1 MAGYTRQDTANNIS
15 NNSIIDADDLDG
27 EFNAIEGAFNG
38 TTGHVHDGTSGS
50 GAPILKL
57 GPGQDIVIGTT
68 TALPKT
74 TATVDLGST
83 AAKFKNAYL
92 SGAIA
97 SATISTTD
105 VATIGGAL
113 GVTGATTL
121 ASTLAVTGATT
132 LASTLAV
139 TGVTTLTGAATLNGG
154 LNIGAVT
161 LAEYISDTVGAM
173 VTSNTESGIS
183 VTYDDADNTLDFN
196 VNDPVITLAGVVTGT
211 ATMTNLGNVT
221 ITTVHTSDPTITLT
235 GDVTG
240 SGTMTNL
247 GNVSIALTVQ
257 PNSVA
262 LGTDTT
268 GNYVAGA
275 TGGTGVTITGTA
287 GEGWS
292 PTIAIGQAVATNSN
306 VTFANLT
313 ATGNTILQGNL
324 TVSGTTTTV
333 NTETINLADNIILLN
348 SNEAGTPSQNSGI
361 EVERGT
367 SANKTLVWDEAADKW
382 TVGSETFVAATVEAN
397 LTGNVTGNSAG
408 THTGAVV
415 GNASTATTLATA
427 RTISLA
433 GDVSGSVSFNGSANV
448 SITATIADDSHNHII
463 SNVDGLQTEL
473 NAKLPLAG
481 GSMSGELSSSQPIVA
496 TTIDASGRGVGIV
509 AGVSGN
515 AILQFLNSALD
526 TQLSSL
532 VGTSALLTCTTNFT
546 SSGNITAYSDAR
558 LKENV
563 VTIDSALNKVEQM
576 RGVYFNKIDDETK
589 TRNVG
594 VIAQEMEEVL
604 PEAVHTRE
612 DGIKSV
618 AYGNIVGVLIE
629 AIKELK
635 DEIEVLKKQ
644 VGNV

>member
-50 GAPILKL
+50 GAPILKV

-74 TATVDLGST
+74 TATVDLGSA

-97 SATISTTD
+97 SATSSTTGA
-105 VATIGGAL
+105 ATVGGTL

-121 ASTLAVTGATT
+121 ASTLAV
-132 LASTLAV
+132 
-139 TGVTTLTGAATLNGG
+139 TGAATLNGG

-196 VNDPVITLAGVVTGT
+196 VNDPVITLAGVVTGS
-211 ATMTNLGNVT
+211 ATMTNLGDVT

-292 PTIAIGQAVATNSN
+292 PTIAIGQAVATTSN
-306 VTFANLT
+306 VTFADLT
-313 ATGNTILQGNL
+313 ATGDTILQGNL

-333 NTETINLADNIILLN
+333 NTETINLADNIITLN
-348 SNEAGTPSQNSGI
+348 SNEAGTPSQNAGI

-382 TVGSETFVAATVEAN
+382 TVGSEAFVAATVEAN
-397 LTGNVTGNSAG
+397 LTGNSTG

-427 RTISLA
+427 RNIQLTGIVTGTA
-433 GDVSGSVSFNGSANV
+433 SFNGSANAV
-448 SITATIADDSHNHII
+448 INTVAGSGAFVPSGGIIIWSGSSASVPSGWLLCDGNNSTPNLRDRFVVGAGSTYAVGAT
-463 SNVDGLQTEL
+463 
-473 NAKLPLAG
+473 G
-481 GSMSGELSSSQPIVA
+481 GAATVTLA
-496 TTIDASGRGVGIV
+496 TTQIPAHSHTADGNLTAASAGSHSHTGSTNTTGAHTHTGPMGIDNEGGTYKVGIAYPTV
-509 AGVSGN
+509 TQN
-515 AILQFLNSALD
+515 YTTNSAGDHSHTFTTD
-526 TQLSSL
+526 TA
-532 VGTSALLTCTTNFT
+532 SAHTHD
-546 SSGNITAYSDAR
+546 ITGSTANTGGGLAH
-558 LKENV
+558 ENLPPYY
-563 VTIDSALNKVEQM
+563 ALCYIM
-576 RGVYFNKIDDETK
+576 
-589 TRNVG
+589 
-594 VIAQEMEEVL
+594 
-604 PEAVHTRE
+604 
-612 DGIKSV
+612 KS
-618 AYGNIVGVLIE
+618 
-629 AIKELK
+629 
-635 DEIEVLKKQ
+635 
-644 VGNV
+644 

>member
-15 NNSIIDADDLDG
+15 NDSIIDADDLDG

-50 GAPILKL
+50 GAPILKV

-74 TATVDLGST
+74 TATVDLGSA

-97 SATISTTD
+97 SATISTTG

-121 ASTLAVTGATT
+121 ASTLAV
-132 LASTLAV
+132 
-139 TGVTTLTGAATLNGG
+139 TGAATLNGG

-196 VNDPVITLAGVVTGT
+196 VNDPVITLAGVVTGS
-211 ATMTNLGNVT
+211 ATMTNLGDVT
-221 ITTVHTSDPTITLT
+221 ITTVHTADPTITLT

-313 ATGNTILQGNL
+313 ATGNTILQGDL

-367 SANKTLVWDEAADKW
+367 EANKTLVWDEAADKW

-433 GDVSGSVSFNGSANV
+433 GDVSGSVSFNGSADV
-448 SITATIADDSHNHII
+448 SITATIADDSHAHII
-463 SNVDGLQTEL
+463 SNVDGLQAAL
-473 NAKLPLAG
+473 DAKADD
-481 GSMSGELSSSQPIVA
+481 A
-496 TTIDASGRGVGIV
+496 TTVSAGSGLTGG
-509 AGVSGN
+509 G
-515 AILQFLNSALD
+515 AI
-526 TQLSSL
+526 
-532 VGTSALLTCTTNFT
+532 G
-546 SSGNITAYSDAR
+546 GNITISHADTSSQGSVDNSGTTFIQDITLDTYGHITAIGSATVSVPDTLGVNQSYAAITLTTNTWYQNTTGRAIAIYYQLNTGGGYAMCSSTASGGAR
-558 LKENV
+558 
-563 VTIDSALNKVEQM
+563 
-576 RGVYFNKIDDETK
+576 
-589 TRNVG
+589 VG
-594 VIAQEMEEVL
+594 G
-604 PEAVHTRE
+604 E
-612 DGIKSV
+612 DGDSGTWDNG
-618 AYGNIVGVLIE
+618 YFIVPSTWYY
-629 AIKELK
+629 
-635 DEIEVLKKQ
+635 Q
-644 VGNV
+644 TVGSSNKLASRLS

>member
-15 NNSIIDADDLDG
+15 NNSIIDADDLDS

-38 TTGHVHDGTSGS
+38 TSGHVHDGTSGS
-50 GAPILKL
+50 GAPILKV
-57 GPGQDIVIGTT
+57 GPGQDIIIGTT

-92 SGAIA
+92 SGAMA
-97 SATISTTD
+97 SATISTTG
-105 VATIGGAL
+105 VATVGGTL
-113 GVTGATTL
+113 GVTGA
-121 ASTLAVTGATT
+121 ATF
-132 LASTLAV
+132 
-139 TGVTTLTGAATLNGG
+139 NGG
-154 LNIGAVT
+154 LNIGADT

-173 VTSNTESGIS
+173 VTGNTESGIS
-183 VTYDDADNTLDFN
+183 VTYDDADNTLDFD

-211 ATMTNLGNVT
+211 ATMTNLGDVT
-221 ITTVHTSDPTITLT
+221 ITTVHTSDPTLTFT

-247 GNVSIALTVQ
+247 GSVSIALTVE

-268 GNYVAGA
+268 GDYVAGA

-292 PTIAIGQAVATNSN
+292 PTIAIGQAVATTSN

-333 NTETINLADNIILLN
+333 NTETIKLADNIILLN

-382 TVGSETFVAATVEAN
+382 TVGSEAFVAGSFVGP
-397 LTGNVTGNSAG
+397 L
-408 THTGAVV
+408 TGAVT

-448 SITATIADDSHNHII
+448 SITATIADDSHNHVIGNI
-463 SNVDGLQTEL
+463 DGLQTEIDTKAEKAGSAAQAFSASTL
-473 NAKLPLAG
+473 NA
-481 GSMSGELSSSQPIVA
+481 
-496 TTIDASGRGVGIV
+496 TTVDLGNWTITEA
-509 AGVSGN
+509 AGVLYFATLGVNKMKLDGSGN
-515 AILQFLNSALD
+515 L
-526 TQLSSL
+526 TV
-532 VGTSALLTCTTNFT
+532 VGDV
-546 SSGNITAYSDAR
+546 TA
-558 LKENV
+558 KGTV
-563 VTIDSALNKVEQM
+563 
-576 RGVYFNKIDDETK
+576 
-589 TRNVG
+589 
-594 VIAQEMEEVL
+594 
-604 PEAVHTRE
+604 
-612 DGIKSV
+612 
-618 AYGNIVGVLIE
+618 
-629 AIKELK
+629 
-635 DEIEVLKKQ
+635 
-644 VGNV
+644 

>member
-38 TTGHVHDGTSGS
+38 TTGHAHDGTTGD
-50 GAPILKL
+50 GAPITQV

-74 TATVDLGST
+74 TATVDLGSA

-92 SGAIA
+92 SGAMA
-97 SATISTTD
+97 SATSSTTGA
-105 VATIGGAL
+105 ATVGGTL

-132 LASTLAV
+132 L
-139 TGVTTLTGAATLNGG
+139 TGAATLNGG
-154 LNIGAVT
+154 LNIGADT

-183 VTYDDADNTLDFN
+183 VTYDDADNILDFN

-211 ATMTNLGNVT
+211 ATMTNLGDVT

-292 PTIAIGQAVATNSN
+292 PTIAIGQAVATTSN

-313 ATGNTILQGNL
+313 ATGNTILQGDL

-382 TVGSETFVAATVEAN
+382 TVGSEAFVAGSFVGP
-397 LTGNVTGNSAG
+397 LT
-408 THTGAVV
+408 

-448 SITATIADDSHNHII
+448 SITATVADDSHNHVI
-463 SNVDGLQTEL
+463 SNIDGLQTEIDTKAELAGSAAQAFSASTL
-473 NAKLPLAG
+473 NATTVDLGNWTVTESAG
-481 GSMSGELSSSQPIVA
+481 VLYFA
-496 TTIDASGRGVGIV
+496 TLGVNKMKVDASG
-509 AGVSGN
+509 N
-515 AILQFLNSALD
+515 
-526 TQLSSL
+526 
-532 VGTSALLTCTTNFT
+532 LT
-546 SSGNITAYSDAR
+546 
-558 LKENV
+558 V
-563 VTIDSALNKVEQM
+563 
-576 RGVYFNKIDDETK
+576 
-589 TRNVG
+589 
-594 VIAQEMEEVL
+594 
-604 PEAVHTRE
+604 
-612 DGIKSV
+612 
-618 AYGNIVGVLIE
+618 
-629 AIKELK
+629 
-635 DEIEVLKKQ
+635 
-644 VGNV
+644 VGNVTAYGTI

>member
-83 AAKFKNAYL
+83 SAKFKNAYL

-97 SATISTTD
+97 SATSSTTGNAA
-105 VATIGGAL
+105 VGGTL
-113 GVTGATTL
+113 GVTGA
-121 ASTLAVTGATT
+121 
-132 LASTLAV
+132 
-139 TGVTTLTGAATLNGG
+139 TTLTGAATLNGG

-173 VTSNTESGIS
+173 ITGNTESGIS
-183 VTYDDADNTLDFN
+183 VTYDDADNTLDFD
-196 VNDPVITLAGVVTGT
+196 VNDPVITLDGVVTGS

-221 ITTVHTSDPTITLT
+221 ITTVHASDPTLTFT

-240 SGTMTNL
+240 TGTMTNL

-257 PNSVA
+257 PDSVA

-287 GEGWS
+287 GEGWT
-292 PTIAIGQAVATNSN
+292 PTIAIGQAVATTSN

-313 ATGNTILQGNL
+313 ATGDTILQGNL

-333 NTETINLADNIILLN
+333 NTETINLADNIITLN
-348 SNEAGTPSQNSGI
+348 SNEAGTPSQNAGI
-361 EVERGT
+361 EIERGT
-367 SANKTLVWDEAADKW
+367 STNKTLVWDESADKW
-382 TVGSETFVAATVEAN
+382 TIGSETFVAATVEAN
-397 LTGNVTGNSAG
+397 LTGNTTG

-427 RTISLA
+427 RTISLG
-433 GDVSGSVSFNGSANV
+433 GDLSGSASFNGSAN
-448 SITATIADDSHNHII
+448 ITISAQVADDSHNHVI
-463 SNVDGLQTEL
+463 SNIDGLQTEIDTKAELAGSAAQAFSASTL
-473 NAKLPLAG
+473 NATTVDLGNWTVTEAAGVLYFATLGVNKMKL
-481 GSMSGELSSSQPIVA
+481 
-496 TTIDASGRGVGIV
+496 DASGNLTVVGDV
-509 AGVSGN
+509 TAK
-515 AILQFLNSALD
+515 
-526 TQLSSL
+526 
-532 VGTSALLTCTTNFT
+532 GT
-546 SSGNITAYSDAR
+546 I
-558 LKENV
+558 
-563 VTIDSALNKVEQM
+563 
-576 RGVYFNKIDDETK
+576 
-589 TRNVG
+589 
-594 VIAQEMEEVL
+594 
-604 PEAVHTRE
+604 
-612 DGIKSV
+612 
-618 AYGNIVGVLIE
+618 
-629 AIKELK
+629 
-635 DEIEVLKKQ
+635 
-644 VGNV
+644 

>member
-38 TTGHVHDGTSGS
+38 TTGHAHDGTTGD
-50 GAPILKL
+50 GAPITQV
-57 GPGQDIVIGTT
+57 GPGQDIVVGTT
-68 TALPKT
+68 SALPKT
-74 TATVDLGST
+74 TATVDLGSS
-83 AAKFKNAYL
+83 AAKFKNMYL
-92 SGAIA
+92 SGAMA
-97 SATISTTD
+97 SATISTTG
-105 VATIGGAL
+105 VATVGGTL
-113 GVTGATTL
+113 GVTGAATL
-121 ASTLAVTGATT
+121 SSTLAVTGA
-132 LASTLAV
+132 
-139 TGVTTLTGAATLNGG
+139 TTLTGAATLNGG
-154 LNIGAVT
+154 LNIGADT

-173 VTSNTESGIS
+173 VTGNTESGIS

-196 VNDPVITLAGVVTGT
+196 VNDPVITLAGVVTGS
-211 ATMTNLGNVT
+211 ATMTNLGDVT

-292 PTIAIGQAVATNSN
+292 PTIAIGQAVATTSN

-333 NTETINLADNIILLN
+333 NTETINLADNIITLN
-348 SNEAGTPSQNSGI
+348 SNEAGTPSQNAGI

-382 TVGSETFVAATVEAN
+382 TVGSEAFVAATVEAN
-397 LTGNVTGNSAG
+397 LIGNVTGNSAG

-427 RTISLA
+427 RNIQLTGVVTGTA
-433 GDVSGSVSFNGSANV
+433 SFNGSANAV
-448 SITATIADDSHNHII
+448 INT
-463 SNVDGLQTEL
+463 
-473 NAKLPLAG
+473 
-481 GSMSGELSSSQPIVA
+481 
-496 TTIDASGRGVGIV
+496 V
-509 AGVSGN
+509 AGSGAFVPPGGIIIWSGSSAAIPSGWLLCDGNNSTPNLRDRFVVGAGSTYAVGATGGAATVTLNTTQIPAHSHTADGDLTAASAGAHTHTGSTNTTGAHTHNIFTDDTGDGADPKFVGNGNVSGPYN
-515 AILQFLNSALD
+515 TITNGMSSAGDHSHTFTTDSNGAHTHDITGSTANTGGGLAHEN
-526 TQLSSL
+526 LPPYY
-532 VGTSALLTCTTNFT
+532 ALCY
-546 SSGNITAYSDAR
+546 I
-558 LKENV
+558 
-563 VTIDSALNKVEQM
+563 M
-576 RGVYFNKIDDETK
+576 
-589 TRNVG
+589 
-594 VIAQEMEEVL
+594 
-604 PEAVHTRE
+604 
-612 DGIKSV
+612 KS
-618 AYGNIVGVLIE
+618 
-629 AIKELK
+629 
-635 DEIEVLKKQ
+635 
-644 VGNV
+644 